1 MRIIGEHSI
10 TSENMTSDIRLL
22 SSCKVVI
29 NTQQEY
35 EILKQAMETFNQ
47 GVFGLGACNTQQ
59 ALMNSMHKMGGGLSY
74 HVEYLKQLKKEG

>member
-10 TSENMTSDIRLL
+10 TSGNLTSDIRFL

-47 GVFGLGACNTQQ
+47 GAFGLGASNVHDAVMRSFAQQ
-59 ALMNSMHKMGGGLSY
+59 TGSR
-74 HVEYLKQLKKEG
+74 